1 MEGVFWAAFIGSAA
15 GLLGTGLGGV
25 LSFLIPVTG
34 TRVMQRLMG
43 LAGGMMIAVV
53 CFDLIPEAFELAG
66 VPMAVAGIALG
77 AGFILALDVVLDRA
91 QRQGRGRSGVYVKAG
106 MLLGIGIAAHN
117 LPEGL
122 AIGSGLVAYPSLG
135 MGLAIVIAAH
145 NVPEGLAM
153 AAPMRM
159 GGMARPKIVLLTLAA
174 GLPTGLGAAMGL
186 WFGQVSAWAVSLC
199 LGFAGGAM
207 LYVISGEMLPAGQAG
222 KHKGFALSFI
232 AGLMVGMVLSIWI

>member
-1 MEGVFWAAFIGSAA
+1 LDGVLLAAVIGSAA
-15 GLLGTGLGGV
+15 GLIGTGFGGV
-25 LSFLIPVTG
+25 LSFLIPVEG
-34 TRVMQRLMG
+34 TRILQRLMG

-53 CFDLIPEAFELAG
+53 CFDLIPEAFALAG
-66 VPMAVAGIALG
+66 VPMVVLGIALG
-77 AGFILALDVVLDRA
+77 AGFILILDIGLDRA
-91 QRQGRGRSGVYVKAG
+91 GGAGKRAGAYIKAG

-135 MGLAIVIAAH
+135 LGLAIVIAAH

-159 GGMARPKIVLLTLAA
+159 GGLSKGRIVLLTLAA

-186 WFGQVSAWAVSLC
+186 MLGQISAWAISLC

-207 LYVISGEMLPAGQAG
+207 LYVISGEMLPAGAAG
-222 KHKGFALSFI
+222 KHKGFALSFV
-232 AGLMVGMVLSIWI
+232 AGLMVGMALSIWI

>member
-1 MEGVFWAAFIGSAA
+1 LDGVMWAAVVGSAA

-25 LSFLIPVTG
+25 LSFLIPVSG
-34 TRVMQRLMG
+34 TRILQRLMG

-66 VPMAVAGIALG
+66 VPMVTAGIALG
-77 AGFILALDVVLDRA
+77 AGFILVLDIVLDRA
-91 QRQGRGRSGVYVKAG
+91 GSARQSTPYIKAG
-106 MLLGIGIAAHN
+106 LLLGIGIAAHN

-122 AIGSGLVAYPSLG
+122 AIGSGMVAYPSLG
-135 MGLAIVIAAH
+135 LGLAIVIAAH

-159 GGMARPKIVLLTLAA
+159 GGLCKLRIVLLTLAA
-174 GLPTGLGAAMGL
+174 GLPTGVGAAMGL
-186 WFGQVSAWAVSLC
+186 MLGQISAWAISFC

-207 LYVISGEMLPAGQAG
+207 LYVISGEMLPEGAAG
-222 KHKGFALSFI
+222 KHKGFALCFVM
-232 AGLMVGMVLSIWI
+232 GLLLGMALSIWI